1 MFRWS
6 ATNEGA
12 KYNLSDDDLESILS
26 SALQDGVE

>member
-12 KYNLSDDDLESILS
+12 KYNLSDLESILS